1 MPMNRNDRSLLR
13 QMIAAGRFNEEIH
26 ALLVQL
32 NEEKSKALIQKMGTK
47 WCLHPANAPK
57 KLSNEHF

>member
-1 MPMNRNDRSLLR
+1 MNDNDQRLLQ

-32 NEEKSKALIQKMGTK
+32 NKEKSENLIKKMGNK
-47 WCLHPANAPK
+47 WCLHPENSPK
-57 KLSNEHF
+57 KGTYGI

>member
-1 MPMNRNDRSLLR
+1 MNKNDRNLLR

-32 NEEKSKALIQKMGTK
+32 NQEKSKALIQKMGAK
-47 WCLHPANAPK
+47 WCLHPDNAPK
-57 KLSNEHF
+57 KRLSEHF